1 MGWRKVICREGRG
14 GWIYCRTD
22 KTEARR
28 RESGKKR
35 MEGEKGKE
43 GISCCI
49 LSFGCGWILYADVSE
64 HSVCSIF
71 MGGVSRKN
79 EAARVFKKV
88 VPVILPAYTT
98 YGDETGCSETSA
110 YKIQTPGKS
119 PKKRIQHSEQGDVL
133 ISRKYII
140 IHHQSPSS
148 SSSSSS
154 TIEICSCAS
163 QHSSRSPPDD
173 SSHRH
178 VTGRLIVGE
187 NRLS

>member
-1 MGWRKVICREGRG
+1 MGWRKVIFREGRG
-14 GWIYCRTD
+14 GWSYCRTD
-22 KTEARR
+22 RQKWGEGNLEKT
-28 RESGKKR
+28 REGD
-35 MEGEKGKE
+35 KGRK
-43 GISCCI
+43 GIPCCI

-119 PKKRIQHSEQGDVL
+119 PKKRIQHLEQGDIL
-133 ISRKYII
+133 KSRKCII
-140 IHHQSPSS
+140 IHHQSP
-148 SSSSSS
+148 SSSSS

-163 QHSSRSPPDD
+163 QHSSRSPPHD
-173 SSHRH
+173 SSHQH

-187 NRLS
+187 NPLS